1 MVPNT
6 TLQIENVPFS
16 CYIDYYYYYFTAR
29 KTFKVHKKK
38 ISKTILLFNKLGFH
52 INVEKS

>member
-6 TLQIENVPFS
+6 ILQIENVPFS
-16 CYIDYYYYYFTAR
+16 CYIDCYFTTR
-29 KTFKVHKKK
+29 ETFKMHKEK
-38 ISKTILLFNKLGFH
+38 ISKTTLFPDKLGFH